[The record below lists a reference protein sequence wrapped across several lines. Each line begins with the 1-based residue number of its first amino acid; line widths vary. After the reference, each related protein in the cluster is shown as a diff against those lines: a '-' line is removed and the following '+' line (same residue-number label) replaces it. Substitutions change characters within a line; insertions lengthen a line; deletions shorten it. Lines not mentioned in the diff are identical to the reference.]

1 MIEGLGLAPFP
12 CDLQNTPCHVPPHP
26 QAMALRDLGWLLGGT
41 EGVMLIG
48 HGERW
53 YDEEM
58 VRHEMDEPARHVM
71 QDLIGEAGG
80 SGAGTGGYARTTGF
94 RCLLVTGVPI

>member
-1 MIEGLGLAPFP
+1 
-12 CDLQNTPCHVPPHP
+12 
-26 QAMALRDLGWLLGGT
+26 MALRDLGWLLGGT

-48 HGERW
+48 YGERW

-58 VRHEMDEPARHVM
+58 VRHEVDEPARHVM

-80 SGAGTGGYARTTGF
+80 AGPGWLADVQNTAGVWPIKDKLSGDDGQAPST
-94 RCLLVTGVPI
+94 